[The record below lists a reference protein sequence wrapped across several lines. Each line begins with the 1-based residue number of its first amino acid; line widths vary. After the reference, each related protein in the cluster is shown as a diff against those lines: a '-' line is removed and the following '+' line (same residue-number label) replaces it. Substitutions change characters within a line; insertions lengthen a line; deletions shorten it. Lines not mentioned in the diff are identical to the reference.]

1 MQGTRLEFHPLT
13 FVEER
18 DGVLVGRADI
28 ESYAVLPTDG
38 VALLN
43 QLSGGV
49 SAEDAAT
56 WYEAT
61 FGEPIDIMDFVSTLY
76 ELGFIRVDGQQ
87 ATEPERVRYQLLG
100 RLVFSP
106 GAWIVYAAVIVMG
119 VIAMISRPGLR
130 PSTHHVFFCSSLV
143 VIQIVVALVQMPVSL
158 WHEWFHVL
166 AGRRLGLPTRLGVGR
181 RLYFFV
187 FETHLNGLL
196 GVPRSKRYLPFLAG
210 MLADILLF
218 SGLTLTAIA
227 ADGLHGAFSWV
238 GKLALAIAYLILLR
252 LAWQFYLFLRT
263 DLYYV
268 FVTACGC
275 TDLHGATSAYLRAR
289 VARLIRLSHL
299 DKLAP
304 VTWIPGWPR
313 LPGLG
318 SVPVD
323 DTDWSPRDRAV
334 APWFAL
340 ITLVGTGFLIAGVVF
355 AVVPVLVEFVQRIAD
370 GLAGGAVD
378 TSRFWDAA
386 VTLMM
391 AIIQFGV
398 LPIAAGRR
406 SRATSR

>member
-1 MQGTRLEFHPLT
+1 MQGAGLEFHPLT

-18 DGVLVGRADI
+18 DGVLVGRADV
-28 ESYAVLPTDG
+28 ESYAVLPADG

-49 SAEDAAT
+49 SPEDAAM

-61 FGEPIDIMDFVSTLY
+61 FGEPIDIADFVATLY
-76 ELGFIRVDGQQ
+76 ELGFIRVDGQHT
-87 ATEPERVRYQLLG
+87 AEPEQVRYQLLG

-106 GAWIVYAAVIVMG
+106 VAWIGYIAVIVAG
-119 VIAMISRPGLR
+119 VIAMTARHGLR

-143 VIQIVVALVQMPVSL
+143 VIQVVLALVQMPVSL

-196 GVPRSKRYLPFLAG
+196 GVLRSKRYLPFLAG
-210 MLADILLF
+210 MLADLLLF
-218 SGLTLTAIA
+218 SGLTLTAVA
-227 ADGLHGAFSWV
+227 ADGLHGTFSWI
-238 GKLALAIAYLILLR
+238 GKLALAVAYIILLR

-275 TDLHGATSAYLRAR
+275 TDLHGATSAYMYAR
-289 VARLIRLSHL
+289 VARMVRLAHP

-304 VTWIPGWPR
+304 LTWIPGLR
-313 LPGLG
+313 QLLVLG
-318 SVPVD
+318 SAPVD
-323 DTDWSPRDRAV
+323 ETAWSPRDRAV

-340 ITLVGTGFLIAGVVF
+340 ITLAGTVFLVAGVVF
-355 AVVPVLVEFVQRIAD
+355 AVVPVLVEFVSRIVD
-370 GLAGGAVD
+370 GLAGGTVGS
-378 TSRFWDAA
+378 SRFWDAA
-386 VTLMM
+386 VTLLM

-398 LPIAAGRR
+398 LPTVAGRR
-406 SRATSR
+406 SRATNR